1 MWQKS
6 GTELLLG
13 DMPNIN
19 TAGIRNDD
27 ALAIAGSMP
36 DTAIEDEA
44 SAAAFSIQC
53 NSVINSVLMIKFG
66 LHASVLETQIGRLY
80 QVIPLA
86 LSLQAPLAR
95 QELCDEV
102 PVESLQ
108 EALSQQLVRCFS
120 ENRNLCP

>member
-80 QVIPLA
+80 QVNRY
-86 LSLQAPLAR
+86 SNTT
-95 QELCDEV
+95 C
-102 PVESLQ
+102 VES
-108 EALSQQLVRCFS
+108 AGSIGATGTM
-120 ENRNLCP
+120 